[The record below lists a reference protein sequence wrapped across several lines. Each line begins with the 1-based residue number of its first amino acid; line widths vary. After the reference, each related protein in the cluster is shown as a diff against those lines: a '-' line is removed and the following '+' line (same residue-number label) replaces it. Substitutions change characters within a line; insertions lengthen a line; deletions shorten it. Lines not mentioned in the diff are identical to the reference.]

1 MPISSN
7 KILRNEELINIYSKN
22 EKSPRLGLRLRINYE
37 KTLYLRIK
45 RKIWSNYYHKT
56 ADLREYTHRQIIV
69 GYFIY
74 CRDKCCCPQISN
86 FLSPIISISN
96 LVICGNHGLL

>member
-37 KTLYLRIK
+37 KTLYLI
-45 RKIWSNYYHKT
+45 
-56 ADLREYTHRQIIV
+56 
-69 GYFIY
+69 
-74 CRDKCCCPQISN
+74 
-86 FLSPIISISN
+86 
-96 LVICGNHGLL
+96 